1 MTNEPMKTEDPRMVR
16 DVVLSI
22 EDLRI
27 EARVKDDWLEIVR
40 GISLTLRRG
49 EVLGLVGESGA
60 GKSTIGLAALG
71 YFRPG
76 CRIAA
81 GKIRF
86 AGTDMLTMPES
97 RRRRLRGTKIAYVA
111 QSAAASFNP
120 AKRLM
125 DQIVEA
131 AVTRGGISRQAA
143 AEKAVALFRSL
154 QLPEPELFGSRYPHQ
169 VSGGQLQRAMT
180 AMAMICAPDL
190 IIFDEPTTALDVTT
204 QVEVLLSIRK
214 AIQEHGVAALYISHD
229 LAIVAQMAHRV
240 MVLRYGEAV
249 EEASIGEILD
259 APKHPYTKSLWAVRN
274 LQAAERVSQEDLLR
288 IDHIDA
294 SYGTFK
300 VLDGIDFA
308 VGRGQTVAL
317 VGESGSGKST
327 LGRVIAGLMR
337 PDGGALRFAGSA
349 LPPTVPERSKDML
362 RRVQIIYQSADT
374 ALNPRQPVRKILGR
388 PLALFHGLSGEKR
401 ENRILELLRMVELE
415 ESYIDRLPGQLS
427 GGQKQRVAI
436 ARALAA
442 DPELIICD
450 EITSALDQIVQA
462 GILRMLAELQQ
473 RLGVSYLFITHDLEV
488 VRAIADRVVIMNKGR
503 VVDQGAKAD
512 VLSPPF
518 IDYTR
523 QLLESVPEMAP
534 DWLDR
539 LVAQRAAAAL

>member
-1 MTNEPMKTEDPRMVR
+1 MTNERSVVAAGDT
-16 DVVLSI
+16 VLSI
-22 EDLRI
+22 SGLRI
-27 EARVKDDWLEIVR
+27 EARVKDEWLEIVKDV
-40 GISLTLRRG
+40 SLTLRRG

-71 YFRPG
+71 YFRAG
-76 CRIAA
+76 CRLA
-81 GKIRF
+81 GGSVRF
-86 AGTDMLTMPES
+86 GGTDLLAMPES
-97 RRRRLRGTKIAYVA
+97 RRRALRGTRIAYVA

-131 AVTRGGISRQAA
+131 AVTRGGMPRRDAA
-143 AEKAVALFRSL
+143 ARAVALFRSL
-154 QLPEPELFGSRYPHQ
+154 QLPDPERFGDRYPHQ

-180 AMAMICAPDL
+180 AMAMICQPDL
-190 IIFDEPTTALDVTT
+190 IVFDEPTTALDVTT

-214 AIQEHGVAALYISHD
+214 AIQEHGVAVLYISHD

-249 EEASIGEILD
+249 EEAPIASIID
-259 APKHPYTKSLWAVRN
+259 APRHPYTKSLWAVRN
-274 LQAAERVSQEDLLR
+274 LQGASHAATGDDLLR
-288 IDHIDA
+288 VEQISA

-300 VLDGIDFA
+300 ALDGIDLA

-327 LGRVIAGLMR
+327 LGRVIAGLLP
-337 PDGGALRFAGSA
+337 PDGGTLRFDGAV
-349 LPPTVPERSKDML
+349 LPPVVRKRGKDML

-374 ALNPRQPVRKILGR
+374 ALNPRHSVRKILGR
-388 PLALFHGLSGEKR
+388 PLSFFHGLSGAQR
-401 ENRILELLRMVELE
+401 ERRVLELLRMVELE
-415 ESYIDRLPGQLS
+415 ESYADRLPAQLS
-427 GGQKQRVAI
+427 GGQRQRVAI

-442 DPELIICD
+442 EPELIICD

-462 GILRMLAELQQ
+462 GILTMLADLQR
-473 RLGVSYLFITHDLEV
+473 RLGVSYLFITHDIEV
-488 VRAIADRVVIMNKGR
+488 VRAIADRVVVLNKGR

-518 IDYTR
+518 QDYTR
-523 QLLESVPEMAP
+523 LLLESVPEMTP
-534 DWLDR
+534 NWLDR
-539 LVAQRAAAAL
+539 LVERRAA

>member
-1 MTNEPMKTEDPRMVR
+1 MTNERSVVAAGDT
-16 DVVLSI
+16 VLSI
-22 EDLRI
+22 SGLRI
-27 EARVKDDWLEIVR
+27 EARVKDEWLEIVK
-40 GISLTLRRG
+40 GVSLTLRRG

-71 YFRPG
+71 YFRAG
-76 CRIAA
+76 CRLA
-81 GKIRF
+81 GGSVRF
-86 AGTDMLTMPES
+86 GGTDLLAMPES
-97 RRRRLRGTKIAYVA
+97 RRRALRGTKIAYVA

-131 AVTRGGISRQAA
+131 AVTRGGMPRRDAA
-143 AEKAVALFRSL
+143 ARAVALFRSL
-154 QLPEPELFGSRYPHQ
+154 QLPDPERFGDRYPHQ

-180 AMAMICAPDL
+180 AMAMICQPDL
-190 IIFDEPTTALDVTT
+190 IVFDEPTTALDVTT

-214 AIQEHGVAALYISHD
+214 AIQEHGVAVLYISHD

-249 EEASIGEILD
+249 EEAPIASIID
-259 APKHPYTKSLWAVRN
+259 APRHPYTKSLWAVRN
-274 LQAAERVSQEDLLR
+274 LQGASHAATGDDLLR
-288 IDHIDA
+288 VEQISA

-300 VLDGIDFA
+300 ALDGIDLA

-327 LGRVIAGLMR
+327 LGRVIAGLLP
-337 PDGGALRFAGSA
+337 PDGGTLRFDGAV
-349 LPPTVPERSKDML
+349 LPPVVRKRGKDML

-374 ALNPRQPVRKILGR
+374 ALNPRHSVRKILGR
-388 PLALFHGLSGEKR
+388 PLSFFHGLSGAQR
-401 ENRILELLRMVELE
+401 ERRVLELLRMVELE
-415 ESYIDRLPGQLS
+415 ESYADRLPAQLS
-427 GGQKQRVAI
+427 GGQRQRVAI

-442 DPELIICD
+442 EPELIICD

-462 GILRMLAELQQ
+462 GILTMLADLQR
-473 RLGVSYLFITHDLEV
+473 RLGVSYLFITHDIEV
-488 VRAIADRVVIMNKGR
+488 VRAIADRVVVLNKGR

-518 IDYTR
+518 QDYTR
-523 QLLESVPEMAP
+523 LLLESVPEMTP
-534 DWLDR
+534 NWLDR
-539 LVAQRAAAAL
+539 LVERRAA